1 MPNKTDAQGGTRAS
15 AGERDAWESL
25 VKEYPQIAE
34 AISGSVLKV
43 LSVSGL
49 DEKTKQL
56 VYIATQTAVCYP
68 LAVKY
73 HVPLALAA
81 GASRDEIVGAAAIAA
96 IAAGPK
102 GFVTCFPVI
111 LNETAGETDK

>member
-1 MPNKTDAQGGTRAS
+1 MSNKTSVQARAHAS
-15 AGERDAWESL
+15 SEERDAWESL

-34 AISGSVLKV
+34 AISSSVVKV
-43 LSVSGL
+43 LSLSGL
-49 DEKTKQL
+49 DEKTRQL

-68 LAVKY
+68 LAMKY
-73 HVPLALAA
+73 HVPLALKA
-81 GASRDEIVGAAAIAA
+81 GATKDEIVGAAAIAA

-111 LNETAGETDK
+111 VNAIAERSQ